1 MVGTSKV
8 NHFKVKDFLS
18 KVGGIPECDGVL
30 DAPEGDSL
38 DVGYDPK
45 EGASIGVEAPPWDPH
60 VV

>member
-1 MVGTSKV
+1 MVGTSEV
-8 NHFKVKDFLS
+8 DHFKVEDFLLE
-18 KVGGIPECDGVL
+18 VGGIPECDGEL

-45 EGASIGVEAPPWDPH
+45 EGASIRVEAPPRDPH